1 MGDDERPT
9 LARRDGSGRNFDSA
23 KEEASTEPPE
33 FWPAVRDHVLAQPRP
48 LLGAVVA
55 TAVSVAVIV
64 GAAGSVG
71 GPALAGESG
80 VSGDGAGHSATPAD
94 PKTLP
99 TPLPPLSSLPSTP
112 APSRR
117 ERYRLLAEEAAKT
130 CPGLP
135 AGVLFAISA
144 VESDHGRDRRV
155 SRAGARGPMQFLPA
169 TWRAYAVDGD
179 GDGRRDITNSADAVH
194 TAARHLCANGGADP
208 RRLRR
213 AVWNYNHSKSYVD
226 RVLSLAEAY

>member
-1 MGDDERPT
+1 M
-9 LARRDGSGRNFDSA
+9 
-23 KEEASTEPPE
+23 
-33 FWPAVRDHVLAQPRP
+33 RDHVLAQPRP

-55 TAVSVAVIV
+55 TAVSVAVIMGGV
-64 GAAGSVG
+64 GSG
-71 GPALAGESG
+71 GGRASAGESG
-80 VSGDGAGHSATPAD
+80 DVGGHSATPAD
-94 PKTLP
+94 PKALS
-99 TPLPPLSSLPSTP
+99 TPLPPPSSPPSAP
-112 APSRR
+112 GPSRR
-117 ERYRLLAEEAAKT
+117 DRYRLLAEEAART

-135 AGVLFAISA
+135 ASILFAISA

-194 TAARHLCANGGADP
+194 TAARHLCVNGGADP
-208 RRLRR
+208 GRLRS